1 MYKKALRLILVVL
14 LLLVLSCSTFSPFM
28 RNRNYS
34 TLPLVFDKDNT
45 TVAIVSLKD
54 EKICSFVL
62 SYFREAEEFIKRSDF
77 LTVAFFEDGTIMGA
91 FEGYY
96 PIDGVR
102 LASGKNTIDY
112 GVFNVYSPD
121 GGIVAFTTGDVK
133 VSKELMFENRAE
145 KVMSADIEKYYSYPL
160 SIYGTPTEAFN
171 IWFASLLGFDKTY
184 MDFNKIDISFSF
196 TESLSNISN
205 EIGLFVN
212 GSLDFNNGEDATK
225 FARGIKASLVG
236 QYRQKRL
243 SFDVKSL
250 ENKLKQSNSR
260 LEFQDFPY
268 HFSYTPLEY
277 QE

>member
-14 LLLVLSCSTFSPFM
+14 LLSVLSCSTFSPFM

-34 TLPLVFDKDNT
+34 TLPLVFDKGNT
-45 TVAIVSLKD
+45 TVVIVSLRD
-54 EKICSFVL
+54 EKMRSFVL
-62 SYFREAEEFIKRSDF
+62 SLFKDVDEFIKRSDY
-77 LTVAFFEDGTIMGA
+77 LTVAFLGDGTITGA

-112 GVFNVYSPD
+112 SGFNVYSPD

-133 VSKELMFENRAE
+133 DSKELMFENRTE
-145 KVMSADIEKYYSYPL
+145 KAMSTDIEKYYAYPL
-160 SIYGTPTEAFN
+160 SIYGPPTEAFN
-171 IWFASLLGFDKTY
+171 LWFASLLGFDKTY

-196 TESLSNISN
+196 AENLSNISN
-205 EIGLFVN
+205 EIGLLVN
-212 GSLDFNNGEDATK
+212 GSLDFDKGEDATK

-243 SFDVKSL
+243 SFDVKML
-250 ENKLKQSNSR
+250 DKKLAQTNSH
-260 LEFQDFPY
+260 LDFFGFPY
-268 HFSYTPLEY
+268 YFSYNLLEY